1 MFTNRIKIFNLLGF
15 PIQVD
20 ASWLIL
26 AVLITW
32 SLAQGWFPYYYK
44 DLSTTVYWV
53 MGAAGALGLFV
64 SIVLH
69 ELGHSVVA
77 RKYGIPIRG
86 ITLFL
91 FGGVAEMDD
100 EPHEARSEFLM
111 AIAGPIMSMLLA
123 VLFFGGYLLTRNHES
138 IAAVAGVVGY
148 LAWLNG
154 LLAVFNMVPAF
165 PLDGG
170 RVLRAALW
178 AAKGNFRWAT
188 RVSSGIGSFFGT
200 ALIILGVVSFIGGNY
215 IGGVW
220 WFMIGL
226 FMRGASQMSYRQLL
240 VRRALEGEPLSS
252 FMQPNPVTVAPSV
265 SVKELVED
273 YIYRHHYKMIPVVE
287 DEKLIGCVTTREV
300 KELPQDQW
308 NFRMVRHIL
317 TPCSPENTARP
328 DEDAMKTLSR
338 MNQTGNSRLLVVD
351 GEHLVGI
358 VTLKD
363 LLRFLS
369 LKMDLEGDRDSANKE
384 HGAQAS

>member
-1 MFTNRIKIFNLLGF
+1 MFTNRMKLFSLLGF
-15 PIQVD
+15 PIYVD

-32 SLAQGWFPYYYK
+32 SLARGWFPNYYP
-44 DLSTTVYWV
+44 DLSANSYWF
-53 MGAAGALGLFV
+53 MGAAGAAGLFV

-69 ELGHSVVA
+69 ELGHAVVA

-91 FGGVAEMDD
+91 FGGVAEMEH

-111 AIAGPIMSMLLA
+111 AIAGPIMSLA
-123 VLFFGGYLLTRNHES
+123 LAALFFGGYLLTRNHEVAAP
-138 IAAVAGVVGY
+138 IAAVVGY

-154 LLAVFNMVPAF
+154 ILAVFNMVPAF

-170 RVLRAALW
+170 RVLRAGLW
-178 AAKGNFRWAT
+178 AARGNLRWAT
-188 RVSSGIGSFFGT
+188 RVSSRIGTFFGT
-200 ALIILGVVSFIGGNY
+200 MLIVLGVVSFVGGNY

-220 WFMIGL
+220 WFMIGM
-226 FMRGASQMSYRQLL
+226 FMRGASQMSYRQLI

-252 FMQPNPVTVAPSV
+252 FMQPNPVTVSPSV

-273 YIYRHHYKMIPVVE
+273 FVYRHHYKMIPVVE
-287 DEKLIGCVTTREV
+287 EGKLIGCVTTREI
-300 KELPQDQW
+300 KALPRDQW
-308 NFRMVRHIL
+308 DFRMVRHIL
-317 TPCSPENTARP
+317 KPCSRENTAPP

-338 MNQTGNSRLLVVD
+338 MNRTGNSRFLVVEGD
-351 GEHLVGI
+351 RLVGI

-363 LLRFLS
+363 LLKFLS
-369 LKMDLEGDRDSANKE
+369 LKMDLEGDGD
-384 HGAQAS
+384 QAESTI

>member
-1 MFTNRIKIFNLLGF
+1 MFTNRMKLFSLLGF
-15 PIQVD
+15 PIYVD

-32 SLAQGWFPYYYK
+32 SLAQGWFPHYYP
-44 DLSTTVYWV
+44 DLPANSYWF
-53 MGAAGALGLFV
+53 MGAAGAAGLFV

-69 ELGHSVVA
+69 ELGHAVVA

-91 FGGVAEMDD
+91 FGGVAEMED

-111 AIAGPIMSMLLA
+111 AIAGPIMSLA
-123 VLFFGGYLLTRNHES
+123 LAALFFGGYLLTRNHDGAAP
-138 IAAVAGVVGY
+138 IAAVVGY

-170 RVLRAALW
+170 RVLRAGLW
-178 AAKGNFRWAT
+178 AARGNLRWAT
-188 RVSSGIGSFFGT
+188 RVSSGIGTFFGT
-200 ALIILGVVSFIGGNY
+200 VLVVLGVVSFVGGNY

-220 WFMIGL
+220 WFMIGM
-226 FMRGASQMSYRQLL
+226 FMRGASQMSYRQLI

-273 YIYRHHYKMIPVVE
+273 YVYRHHFKMIPVVE
-287 DEKLIGCVTTREV
+287 DGKLIGCVTTREI
-300 KELPQDQW
+300 KELPRDQW
-308 NFRMVRHIL
+308 DFRMVRHIL
-317 TPCSPENTARP
+317 TPCSRENTAPP
-328 DEDAMKTLSR
+328 DEDAMQTLSR
-338 MNQTGNSRLLVVD
+338 MNRTGNSRFLVVD
-351 GEHLVGI
+351 GDRLVGI

-363 LLRFLS
+363 LLKFLS
-369 LKMDLEGDRDSANKE
+369 LKMDLEGDGDRAE
-384 HGAQAS
+384 PTI